1 MTRPLVGR
9 SAWLITDGK
18 IGMDVQVKG
27 VADALGL
34 NCQLKHV
41 SPREPFRMLSP
52 YGPVDPRERLG
63 SPGSPFAPP
72 YPEVLLATGRLSIPY
87 FRAVLRK
94 AGIRTFGIVL
104 QDPKTDP
111 RTADVIWV
119 PEHDKRRGPNV
130 ITTLT
135 APHSFSQTRLAE
147 LRKHMPAEI
156 AALPAPRVALIL
168 GGPSGNHDFDDK
180 TVTRLANSIGSLA
193 RHTGSFLISA
203 SRRTP
208 PDMLAAV
215 NVAAGKTPSLVWD
228 GTGQNPYPD
237 FLAHADL
244 LVVTGDSVNMTGE
257 ACATGRP
264 VYVFDPGPGSA
275 KFARF
280 HAALRRHGA
289 TRELPKTLSRIER
302 WSYPPLDSASDI
314 AAEIERRWLARKAP
328 KGP

>member
-1 MTRPLVGR
+1 
-9 SAWLITDGK
+9 
-18 IGMDVQVKG
+18 MDVQVKG

-34 NCQLKHV
+34 AYNLKHV

-63 SPGSPFAPP
+63 TPGSPFAPP
-72 YPEVLLATGRLSIPY
+72 YPDVLMATGRLSIPY

-104 QDPKTDP
+104 QDPKTGP

-119 PEHDKRRGPNV
+119 PEHDTRRGLNV

-135 APHSFSQTRLAE
+135 APHSFTTSRLAE
-147 LRKHMPAEI
+147 LRKHLPEQI

-168 GGPSGNHDFDDK
+168 GGPSGSHVFDD
-180 TVTRLANSIGSLA
+180 VTIARLASSIASLA
-193 RHTGSFLISA
+193 QHTGSFLISA

-208 PDMLAAV
+208 PAMLAAV
-215 NVAAGKTPSLVWD
+215 KAAAGERPSLVWH

-244 LVVTGDSVNMTGE
+244 FVVTGDSVNMTGE

-264 VYVFDPGPGSA
+264 IYVFEPGPGSA
-275 KFARF
+275 KFTRF

-289 TRELPKTLSRIER
+289 TRSLPETLSRIEH
-302 WSYPPLDSASDI
+302 WTYPPLDSASEI
-314 AAEIERRWLARKAP
+314 AAEIERRWLARQASQRP
-328 KGP
+328 